1 MTKED
6 LAWLL
11 IRCIGVML
19 LILSLYF
26 IYQFAIY
33 LLVYLSIEPSV
44 TVGTDGVTTIR
55 LRNIN
60 WTPIT
65 NCVFCVPSSI
75 YFLKRGRLVHKL
87 LLSCYEK

>member
-1 MTKED
+1 MTKEN

-11 IRCIGVML
+11 IRLIGVVL
-19 LILSLYF
+19 LIFSLYF

-44 TVGTDGVTTIR
+44 TVGTDGVKTIR

-60 WTPIT
+60 WTPLT
-65 NCVFCVPSSI
+65 NCVFCIASSI
-75 YFLKRGRLVHKL
+75 YFLRRGSLVHKL
-87 LLSCYEK
+87 MLNNI